1 VPGHRQDVY
10 QLRPNVWKRL
20 LLLETQKYLRFCELT
35 EQGQNLLDK
44 ASAEG
49 GKALQEMADLN
60 GYLAEEAP
68 RIIEQWQRGG
78 SRSGS
83 KRGVRTR
90 KDSNPHAWEL

>member
-1 VPGHRQDVY
+1 MRGHRQDVY

-90 KDSNPHAWEL
+90 KGSNPHAWEL